1 MTKKSFISGALILMI
16 AGLVVKILGFMY
28 RIYLSNLI
36 GAEGMGL
43 FGLISPV
50 YSLVILTLTSGI
62 SIAVSKLVAEEK
74 AKNHDINLLRI
85 TRCGLAI
92 VLSAG
97 IAVSVFIYIELDF
110 ITKSILNDTRTY
122 LSMLVLI
129 PTIPVIAAASAIKG
143 YFYGTQ
149 DVVPTAISQIIEQI
163 VRIGLVMA
171 TASYFL
177 RLGLEYACALATAGM
192 AIGEISNLAVVY
204 IVYLFKRKIWAKNLP
219 SSGLIRKRHIIKNI
233 IFISV
238 PVSLNR
244 FIVSVLSAV
253 EYVLIPQM
261 LVSGGMPYKGAISVY
276 GKLTG
281 MAMPLIFFPSLV
293 TSSLATTLVPAIS
306 EAVSLKNFKWANYR
320 ISKSIQITLILGFI
334 FTSIFLSFPDNI
346 SDIMYKRQN
355 IGTYLYSL
363 SFTCTFLYLQQTL
376 TGVLNG
382 LGKQGIMLRN
392 FVAASFLRIACVYF
406 LVPAHGINVY
416 ITGIGVSMGFN
427 CILNMCSIIK
437 ITGMTIDIRN
447 WIIKPGFV
455 CTVMYFINKYIYS
468 FFSVFSLPDAA
479 TTLITVSFSIFAS
492 LVFLTLAGGIDNDEI
507 SRLFF
512 HSKQNPKTFLM

>member
-1 MTKKSFISGALILMI
+1 MAKKSFLSGALILMI
-16 AGLVVKILGFMY
+16 AGLAVRILGFVY

-50 YSLVILTLTSGI
+50 YSLIILTLTSGI

-85 TRCGLAI
+85 TRCALAI

-97 IAVSVFIYIELDF
+97 IIVSIFIYIKLDF
-110 ITKSILNDTRTY
+110 ITKSILNDSRTY

-129 PTIPVIAAASAIKG
+129 PTIPAIAAASAIKG

-149 DVVPTAISQIIEQI
+149 DVVPTAISQIVEQI
-163 VRIGLVMA
+163 VRIGLVML
-171 TASYFL
+171 TASYFI

-219 SSGLIRKRHIIKNI
+219 LSGLMRKRNIIKNI

-238 PVSLNR
+238 PVSMNR
-244 FIVSVLSAV
+244 FIVSILSAA

-261 LVSGGMPYKGAISVY
+261 LVLGGMPYKNSISVY

-293 TSSLATTLVPAIS
+293 TSSLATALVPAIS

-320 ISKSIQITLILGFI
+320 ISKSIQITLILGLI
-334 FTSIFLSFPDNI
+334 FTSIFLSFPNEI
-346 SDIMYKRQN
+346 SDIMYRKQN
-355 IGTYLYSL
+355 VGPYLYSL
-363 SFTCTFLYLQQTL
+363 SFTCAFLYLQQTL

-392 FVAASFLRIACVYF
+392 FIAASLIRIACVYF
-406 LVPAHGINVY
+406 LVPDYGINVY
-416 ITGIGVSMGFN
+416 VIGIGVSMAFN
-427 CILNMCSIIK
+427 CITNTYSIIR
-437 ITGMTIDIRN
+437 ITGMTLDFGS
-447 WIIKPGFV
+447 WIIKPGVV
-455 CTVMYFINKYIYS
+455 CIIMLLINKYIFS
-468 FFSVFSLPDAA
+468 FFNMFSLPNAA
-479 TTLITVSFSIFAS
+479 TTLIAVSFSLFAS
-492 LVFLTLAGGIDNDEI
+492 LVFLAFIGGIEKKEL

-512 HSKQNPKTFLM
+512 HSKQNSRTLLM

>member
-1 MTKKSFISGALILMI
+1 MPKKSFLSGALILML
-16 AGLVVKILGFMY
+16 AGLVVRILGFVY

-50 YSLVILTLTSGI
+50 YSLIILTLTSGI

-92 VLSAG
+92 VLTTG
-97 IAVSVFIYIELDF
+97 IAVSVFIYIELNF
-110 ITKSILNDTRTY
+110 ITKSILNDARTY
-122 LSMLVLI
+122 LSMLILI
-129 PTIPVIAAASAIKG
+129 PTIPVIAASSAIKG

-149 DVVPTAISQIIEQI
+149 DVVPTAVSQIVEQI
-163 VRIGLVMA
+163 VRIGLVML

-177 RLGLEYACALATAGM
+177 KFGLEYACALATAGM
-192 AIGEISNLAVVY
+192 AIGEISNLVVVY
-204 IVYLFKRKIWAKNLP
+204 VVYLFKRKIWAKKLP
-219 SSGLIRKRHIIKNI
+219 SSGLMRKRKIIKNI

-261 LVSGGMPYKGAISVY
+261 LVLGGMPYKDSISVY

-281 MAMPLIFFPSLV
+281 MAMPLVFFPSLV

-306 EAVSLKNFKWANYR
+306 EAVSLKKYKWANYR

-334 FTSIFLSFPDNI
+334 FTSIFVSFPNEI
-346 SDIMYKRQN
+346 SDIMYKKQN
-355 IGTYLYSL
+355 VGPYLYSL
-363 SFTCTFLYLQQTL
+363 SFTSIFLYLQQTL

-382 LGKQGIMLRN
+382 LGKQAIMLRN
-392 FVAASFLRIACVYF
+392 FVLASLIRISSVYF
-406 LVPAHGINVY
+406 LVPYYGIDVY
-416 ITGIGVSMGFN
+416 IIGIGVSMAFN
-427 CILNMCSIIK
+427 CITNIYSIIK
-437 ITGMTIDIRN
+437 ITGMTIDIGN
-447 WIIKPGFV
+447 WIIKPGIV
-455 CTVMYFINKYIYS
+455 SLIMYLVNKYIYS
-468 FFSVFSLPDAA
+468 FFDVLSLPDAA
-479 TTLITVSFSIFAS
+479 TTLITISFSAFAS
-492 LVFLTLAGGIDNDEI
+492 IVFLAFAGGIDKNEM
-507 SRLFF
+507 SRLFL
-512 HSKQNPKTFLM
+512 HSKQNAKTLLM